1 MMTTSSLRNGQT
13 RRIPATHWANRVD
26 AALPWLVWL
35 TFFLLYSSTA
45 APSIVAIFDDTL
57 EFQLVL
63 PTFGIAHPTGYPL
76 YTLLGGVWSRL
87 LPFGNWAWRTNLLSA
102 CAAAAT
108 VVLLFVL
115 TRRLARTAAGR
126 GDAWAGLAAAAAFGF
141 GPVWWLQ
148 ATVAEV
154 YALHNLLVVAI
165 LWSAVTIPDTPD
177 SARNR
182 RVMLMLALIGLGLAH
197 HRTVVLLLPGLFV
210 YLLWTAPALLRP
222 QRAWLAWLAALLAP
236 LLLYAYLPLRAT
248 QGVADL
254 NGSYINTWAGFW
266 DHILAR
272 RYTTFFAD
280 NALSRSYT
288 AADWWQLWLAQTG
301 WLGAG
306 LCVLGLGLLADRRL
320 RPGWVLILLTLAVNL
335 LFAVSYQVGDPEVFM
350 LPAWLCAAALA
361 GGGLAVIRR
370 RLPHTR
376 GTTAISAFV
385 LLLLLAGGG
394 RGAAV
399 NRSNDWATHDFAVD
413 MAKVDFP
420 PGSHVIGIEGEITA
434 LKYMQ
439 QAEQLGLAATGV
451 VANEPAAR
459 RDALAAALAAGAPAY
474 LTREL
479 EGIAGDYS
487 FTGAGPLVRVW
498 PRGEVAPQ
506 TPPIR
511 SDLALLDGRLLLEGY
526 DLQRLAWAG
535 GPAARLTLYW
545 RPATTLDRDLKVSLR
560 IVDAAGNPLAQ
571 AGGSP
576 AVVDAY
582 PLRQVAATTTWAPGV
597 QVRDVHEIALPDS
610 ANAHLLLIIYDAT
623 SLEEVGRLEAPVP

>member
-1 MMTTSSLRNGQT
+1 LD
-13 RRIPATHWANRVD
+13 V
-26 AALPWLVWL
+26 ALPWLVWL
-35 TFFLLYSSTA
+35 AFLLLYSSTA

-108 VVLLFVL
+108 VALLFVL
-115 TRRLARTAAGR
+115 TRCLTRTATGC

-141 GPVWWLQ
+141 GPIWWLQ

-154 YALHNLLVVAI
+154 YALHNLLVVAT
-165 LWSAVTIPDTPD
+165 LWSAVTIPDTAD

-182 RVMLMLALIGLGLAH
+182 RVMLTLALIGLGLAH

-236 LLLYAYLPLRAT
+236 LLLYAHLPLRAT

-254 NGSYINTWAGFW
+254 NGSYANTWPGFL
-266 DHILAR
+266 DHVLAR
-272 RYTTFFAD
+272 RYTSFFAA
-280 NALSRSYT
+280 NPLSHSYT

-306 LCVLGLGLLADRRL
+306 LSALGLGLLADRRL
-320 RPGWVLILLTLAVNL
+320 RPGWVLILLTLAANL
-335 LFAVSYQVGDPEVFM
+335 LFALSYQVGDPEVFM

-376 GTTAISAFV
+376 WTTAISTFV

-399 NRSNDWATHDFAVD
+399 NRSGDWATHNFAVD
-413 MAKVDFP
+413 MAKIDFP
-420 PGSHVIGIEGEITA
+420 PSSRVIGIEGEITA

-439 QAEQLGLAATGV
+439 QAEQLGLVATGV
-451 VANEPAAR
+451 VANDPAVR
-459 RDALAAALAAGAPAY
+459 RDALAAALAAGAPTY

-498 PRGEVAPQ
+498 PRAEVVEQ
-506 TPPIR
+506 TPALH
-511 SDLALLDGRLLLEGY
+511 SDLTLLDGRLLLEGY

-545 RPATTLDRDLKVSLR
+545 RPTTTLDRDLKVSLR

-571 AGGSP
+571 ADGSP

-610 ANAHLLLIIYDAT
+610 ADAHLLLIIYDAT
-623 SLEEVGRLEAPVP
+623 SLEEVGRLEAPLP